1 MRFGLTDFTMEKI
14 IEALLSFDAI
24 ESASIFGSR
33 AMGNYKPGSD
43 VDIVV
48 YGREVDFDLVTKL
61 SNLLNEIM
69 PLPYY
74 FDVLCYDLIE
84 SSALKRHIDMF
95 GLKIFER

>member
-48 YGREVDFDLVTKL
+48 YDREVDF
-61 SNLLNEIM
+61 
-69 PLPYY
+69 
-74 FDVLCYDLIE
+74 E

-95 GLKIFER
+95 GVKIFER